1 MSEVS
6 ATRGLGSL
14 SRAMLLGFV
23 RDRAALFFTI
33 LFPLMFL
40 LLFGGLFKDQGVSR
54 VDVMQVGAVPVLD
67 GLPADARAE
76 LDKVVKVQ
84 RRDDR
89 AAAVR
94 AVREGDVAAAI
105 EQRGDTVVVH
115 YSAADQV
122 RAGTV
127 RTVFNSL
134 VEGAN
139 QAASGQPPKFSLET
153 QRVEDRSLQTI
164 QFFTPGL
171 LGWAVATGATFG
183 AALTLVTWRQ
193 KRLLRRLRLAPVRPA
208 AVVAARVGISLLIAL
223 GQTAIFIGVALLP
236 FFGLKLTTY
245 WWMVVPLI
253 VAGTLAFL
261 SIGLLAGSWAK
272 SQEAASGIVN
282 IIVLPMAFLSGSFFP
297 LDNAPAWLRTISEV
311 FPLKHLN
318 AAMLDV
324 MARDK
329 GPVDVLPEIGILL
342 GFAVVLTAIASR
354 LFKWDDI

>member
-1 MSEVS
+1 ML
-6 ATRGLGSL
+6 TRGLGSL
-14 SRAMLLGFV
+14 SKAMLLGFV

-40 LLFGGLFKDQGVSR
+40 VLFGGLLKDTGVSK

-67 GLPADARAE
+67 AMPADARAE
-76 LDKVVKVQ
+76 FDKVVKVDRQ
-84 RRDDR
+84 DDE
-89 AAAVR
+89 AAALR

-105 EQRGDTVVVH
+105 EQEGDTLVVH

-139 QAASGQPPKFSLET
+139 QAASGQPPRFSLTT
-153 QRVEDRSLQTI
+153 QQVEDESLQTI
-164 QFFTPGL
+164 QFITPGL
-171 LGWAVATGATFG
+171 LGWAVATGAMFG

-193 KRLLRRLRLAPVRPA
+193 KRLLRRLRLAPIGA
-208 AVVAARVGISLLIAL
+208 SAVVAARVGISVLIAL
-223 GQTAIFIGVALLP
+223 GQTAIFIGVAMLP
-236 FFGLKLTTY
+236 YFGLRLTTY
-245 WWMVVPLI
+245 WWMSIPLI

-272 SQEAASGIVN
+272 SQEAASGVVN

-297 LDNAPAWLRTISEV
+297 LDNAPAWLRTVSEV

-318 AAMLDV
+318 DAMLDV
-324 MARDK
+324 MARDRT
-329 GPVDVLPEIGILL
+329 PLSVLPEIGILL
-342 GFAVVLTAIASR
+342 GFAVVITAISAR